1 MESGEPVATA
11 RFFIIEPEGT
21 GMRFYIS
28 KNMTF
33 NENRILIEHFTYRSR
48 DMFICRTVKPYG
60 F

>member
-1 MESGEPVATA
+1 MK
-11 RFFIIEPEGT
+11 
-21 GMRFYIS
+21 FYIS

-33 NENRILIEHFTYRSR
+33 NDNRILIEHFTYRGR

>member
-1 MESGEPVATA
+1 MK
-11 RFFIIEPEGT
+11 
-21 GMRFYIS
+21 FYIS

-33 NENRILIEHFTYRSR
+33 NDNQILIEHFTYRGR